1 LRVRLGSLFLPLA
14 RNGCGKDKPTHLSL
28 CVHLYGERLTAEET
42 RPHES
47 PDRFRTNRVLVA
59 TKMSTENQ
67 RDHSRTHTIG
77 PLLNAILIFGLL
89 LSGIAVVFIG
99 RVTEQT
105 SARFLFLG
113 IGLGVELAAVLL
125 IALYSRFRLLR
136 AAPRQAS

>member
-1 LRVRLGSLFLPLA
+1 
-14 RNGCGKDKPTHLSL
+14 
-28 CVHLYGERLTAEET
+28 
-42 RPHES
+42 
-47 PDRFRTNRVLVA
+47 
-59 TKMSTENQ
+59 M
-67 RDHSRTHTIG
+67 HTIG
-77 PLLNAILIFGLL
+77 SLLNAILIFGLL

-136 AAPRQAS
+136 AAPHGAS